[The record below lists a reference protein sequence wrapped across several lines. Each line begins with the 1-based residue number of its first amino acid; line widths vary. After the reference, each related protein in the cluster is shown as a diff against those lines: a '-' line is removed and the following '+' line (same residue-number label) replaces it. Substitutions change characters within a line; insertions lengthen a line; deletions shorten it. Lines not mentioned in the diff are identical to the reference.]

1 MPGIPCLGKLPE
13 ELAVK
18 SVQNLIQFPGWGLLK
33 FLLNPSFFSV
43 KTENLD
49 GLFYSGKFGKELL
62 TLYYIKTILYL
73 NLQSCTQDISGLTL
87 VLDRWISNVQTEA
100 AFFPILTLL
109 EEAKTPEKTCGH
121 FTDHSGIPG
130 ISHDQQTYGD
140 SFPFQGSA
148 FYRC

>member
-62 TLYYIKTILYL
+62 TLYYI
-73 NLQSCTQDISGLTL
+73 
-87 VLDRWISNVQTEA
+87 V
-100 AFFPILTLL
+100 
-109 EEAKTPEKTCGH
+109 
-121 FTDHSGIPG
+121 
-130 ISHDQQTYGD
+130 YGKL
-140 SFPFQGSA
+140 SITGVMRS
-148 FYRC
+148 